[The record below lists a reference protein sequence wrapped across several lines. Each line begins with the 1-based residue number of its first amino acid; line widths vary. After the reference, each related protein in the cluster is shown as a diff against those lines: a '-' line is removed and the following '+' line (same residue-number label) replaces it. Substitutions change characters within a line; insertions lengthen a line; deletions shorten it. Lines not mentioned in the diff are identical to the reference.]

1 MRRWAFCFAVCARG
15 RQVPQP
21 QCYGMDS
28 ARAEAVNEAMYR
40 PPGLLRATSS
50 IGDGEAGGGSDEV
63 SRTGSPTSSMPVVNF
78 EVRARDFFIYYVT
91 AESPGD
97 LVKWSF
103 YTRKKNI
110 AFGLFY
116 LHSVKS
122 SLGGGEESLP
132 GGGAQLSREELI
144 HLVEESRSMASI
156 YPPPKG
162 VPASGSLSRSNSQLS
177 RAMASSDGS
186 LGLPM
191 GTQQANLSSSTI
203 GAPPVT
209 AATIAE
215 SQADYFLATAAF
227 GQEPSAAHPFEF
239 LPVMSIER
247 YESYENTINGS
258 YKVPL
263 AGVYALCFDNS
274 FSINT
279 SKHVFLS
286 LRVIPAALLADH
298 GVLANDQLAFVGGG
312 LGAQDENI
320 VLSGWML
327 KKKRKRIQGWA
338 KRWVQLERSGL
349 LSYYANRSGACR
361 GSVDVRRSSVTR
373 VPHRRLIT
381 IDSAEMTF
389 HLRALDDAEY
399 AEWTT
404 ALASFHASEGAGPA
418 QQNAPRAVP
427 EAIAKLQ
434 AREASIGTG
443 IAELSKSLADLRLLA
458 ASDDGSLAQYV
469 TPLEHAFH
477 SLDSLYAQVKDWAGQ
492 LAQVQQS
499 LMQQPTLLAA
509 APTPAEAEDVFYDLD
524 ISEYSDSDGGEEG
537 SEYAD
542 AEVFDAS
549 TAVQVQIGVA
559 PGELGGRADFQFRT
573 NLPAPAPP
581 CNVSLAS
588 ILRKSIGKDSSGMV
602 MPMGLNEPVGAL
614 QRLCEELEYAEL
626 LDRAAAETD
635 PLERLVHVAAFAMSA
650 YASGRA
656 RADRKPF
663 NPMLGETFEWTDAT
677 RDIRFV
683 AEKVSHRPLI
693 LACHASAPAWEWWQE
708 QRAKTKFWGKSVEY
722 IPAGSV
728 NVRFADG
735 QHLRWS
741 KVVSCLRNVL
751 GAKKWIEHYGEM
763 IIEDVMQPGLQA
775 TLSFKSTGSAFF
787 GSGSPGSN
795 EVTGTVTNGSRV
807 IRLSGRW
814 DDLLVKEDSRMEV
827 IWRAAPLPP
836 LHAEYYGL
844 TYFALRMNQLLPGQA
859 EVLPPSDTRLRPDQR
874 LLEEARVD
882 EAEAEQMRL
891 IERQRQVRAE
901 MEAVG
906 KEWAPRWFSPD
917 GQDSWAFNGAYWKA
931 REQRDWSASPQ
942 LW

>member
-1 MRRWAFCFAVCARG
+1 
-15 RQVPQP
+15 
-21 QCYGMDS
+21 MDNEL
-28 ARAEAVNEAMYR
+28 RVEAGIETAH
-40 PPGLLRATSS
+40 PHGLLRATSS
-50 IGDGEAGGGSDEV
+50 LADGDTGGSDEV
-63 SRTGSPTSSMPVVNF
+63 SRTGSPTSMPAVNF
-78 EVRARDFFIYYVT
+78 EVRPRDYFIYYVT

-97 LVKWSF
+97 LLKWSF

-110 AFGLFY
+110 AFGLFH
-116 LHSVKS
+116 LHSLS
-122 SLGGGEESLP
+122 ASLSGGEESLP
-132 GGGAQLSREELI
+132 GGGSQLSRQEL
-144 HLVEESRSMASI
+144 LGMVEESRGMASI

-162 VPASGSLSRSNSQLS
+162 VPASGSLSRSNSQLT

-186 LGLPM
+186 LGVPM
-191 GTQQANLSSSTI
+191 GAPQANLSSSTI

-215 SQADYFLATAAF
+215 SQADYFMATAAF

-239 LPVMSIER
+239 LPILPIER

-298 GVLANDQLAFVGGG
+298 GLLASDQLAFVGGS

-320 VLSGWML
+320 VLSGWMM

-338 KRWVQLERSGL
+338 KRWVQLERTGI
-349 LSYYANRSGACR
+349 LSYYASRSGACR
-361 GSVDVRRSSVTR
+361 GMVDVRRSSVTR

-389 HLRALDDAEY
+389 HLRALDEADY
-399 AEWTT
+399 AEWTA
-404 ALASFHASEGAGPA
+404 ALASFHVAEGAAASMAGAADPGV
-418 QQNAPRAVP
+418 QVVP
-427 EAIAKLQ
+427 EAVARLQ
-434 AREASIGTG
+434 ARQANVSSGITG
-443 IAELSKSLADLRLLA
+443 LAKSLADLRLLA
-458 ASDDGSLAQYV
+458 AADDGSLAQYV
-469 TPLEHAFH
+469 TPLEQAFQ
-477 SLDSLYAQVKDWAGQ
+477 SLDFLFGQVKDWSAQ
-492 LAQVQQS
+492 LQQVQQT
-499 LMQQPTLLAA
+499 LIAQPALLATAPLA
-509 APTPAEAEDVFYDLD
+509 AEPVEVFYDLD
-524 ISEYSDSDGGEEG
+524 ISEYSDSDSEEEA

-542 AEVFDAS
+542 AEAFEAL
-549 TAVQVQIGVA
+549 QVQL
-559 PGELGGRADFQFRT
+559 PGGAELGGRADFQFRST
-573 NLPAPAPP
+573 LPAPAPA

-614 QRLCEELEYAEL
+614 QRLCEELEYSEL
-626 LDRAAAETD
+626 LDRAASETD
-635 PLERLVHVAAFAMSA
+635 PLERLVHVAAFAMSS

-663 NPMLGETFEWTDAT
+663 NPMLGETFEWLDTS
-677 RDIRFV
+677 RDLRFV

-693 LACHASAPAWEWWQE
+693 LACHAATPAWEWWQE

-763 IIEDVMQPGLQA
+763 VIEDVREPGLRA

-795 EVTGTVTNGSRV
+795 EVTGTVTDGTRA

-814 DDLLVKEDSRMEV
+814 DDILVKEDARMQV
-827 IWRAAPLPP
+827 VWRANPLPP
-836 LHAEYYGL
+836 LHADYYGL
-844 TYFALRMNQLLPGQA
+844 TYFALRMNQLLPGQSDA
-859 EVLPPSDTRLRPDQR
+859 LPSSDTRLRPDQR
-874 LLEEARVD
+874 LLEEARVE

-901 MEAVG
+901 MEAEG
-906 KEWAPRWFSPD
+906 REWEPRWFRPD
-917 GQDSWAFNGAYWKA
+917 GQDSWTFTGAYWKA
-931 REQRDWSASPQ
+931 REQRDWPPAQP